1 MADGTSSEAEVTA
14 FLDELRDTALIH
26 NFIENLGQDLVS
38 TGVLRE
44 AEFGKRPGML
54 QLAKLKIRFKQ
65 SGIQVGDIPTTAEW
79 AEKKMDWWEQHGAKL
94 ILRVQDKWKSQAAG
108 VGAVSESGCV
118 PLVRG
123 RCVRDERGS

>member
-44 AEFGKRPGML
+44 AEFGKKPGML
-54 QLAKLKIRFKQ
+54 QLAKLKIRLVY
-65 SGIQVGDIPTTAEW
+65 G
-79 AEKKMDWWEQHGAKL
+79 
-94 ILRVQDKWKSQAAG
+94 QARTRENG
-108 VGAVSESGCV
+108 VACQ
-118 PLVRG
+118 RG
-123 RCVRDERGS
+123 RL

>member
-44 AEFGKRPGML
+44 AEFGKKPGML

-79 AEKKMDWWEQHGAKL
+79 AEKKMDWWEQHGLSIDCTLWHTATP
-94 ILRVQDKWKSQAAG
+94 
-108 VGAVSESGCV
+108 SG
-118 PLVRG
+118 L
-123 RCVRDERGS
+123 